1 MAPPARQTKSA
12 EWALTTSAV
21 FVLLIIGGLFC
32 GCLIELTFAFE
43 VVGE

>member
-21 FVLLIIGGLFC
+21 FVLLIMGVLF
-32 GCLIELTFAFE
+32 LRLLDRAHIRI
-43 VVGE
+43 

>member
-21 FVLLIIGGLFC
+21 FADVFM
-32 GCLIELTFAFE
+32 TAAP
-43 VVGE
+43 